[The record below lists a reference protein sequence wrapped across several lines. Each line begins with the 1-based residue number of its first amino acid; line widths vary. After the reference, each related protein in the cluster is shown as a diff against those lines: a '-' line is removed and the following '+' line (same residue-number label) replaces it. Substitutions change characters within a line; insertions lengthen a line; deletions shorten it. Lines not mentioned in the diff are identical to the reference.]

1 MLDKLTNKFAFGNA
15 DKPGVYF
22 DEENRRHLGGIRSAY
37 AELAIDLASKNRK
50 EEARAVLNKV
60 DKMMHESNF
69 GYGLTS
75 RGNLHNRN
83 SLLFL
88 EACYLAGDQALV
100 QKVSAAVKKDL
111 TQQVNYYNSLS
122 GMKADNMAQEKQTAE
137 GYLQGLTQMQSMYNP
152 SVEIPGKVMSKDT
165 SKKIN

>member
-1 MLDKLTNKFAFGNA
+1 MLDKLSNKFAFGNA

-22 DEENRRHLGGIRSAY
+22 DEENRRHLGSIRSAY

-50 EEARAVLNKV
+50 EEAKAVLNKV

-75 RGNLHNRN
+75 RGNMHNRN

-88 EACYLAGDQALV
+88 QACYLAGDQSLV

-111 TQQVNYYNSLS
+111 TQQVNFYNSLS
-122 GMKADNMAQEKQTAE
+122 GMKAENMAREKQAAE
-137 GYLQGLTQMQSMYNP
+137 YYLQTLGQMQTMYNP

-165 SKKIN
+165 SK

>member
-1 MLDKLTNKFAFGNA
+1 MLDKLTNKFSFGNA
-15 DKPGVYF
+15 DKAGVYF
-22 DEENRRHLGGIRSAY
+22 DEENRRHLNGIRSAY

-50 EEARAVLNKV
+50 DDARAVLNKV
-60 DKMMHESNF
+60 DKMMLESNF

-88 EACYLAGDQALV
+88 EACYLAGDKALI
-100 QKVSAAVKKDL
+100 QKVSTAVKKDL
-111 TQQVNYYNSLS
+111 QQQVNYYNTLT

-137 GYLQGLTQMQSMYNP
+137 SYLQALGQMQSMYNP
-152 SVEIPGKVMSKDT
+152 SVEIPGKVMSKET
-165 SKKIN
+165 EK

>member
-15 DKPGVYF
+15 DKAGVYF

-37 AELAIDLASKNRK
+37 AELAIDLAAKNRK
-50 EEARAVLNKV
+50 DEARAVLNKV

-88 EACYLAGDQALV
+88 EACYLAGDQALI

-111 TQQVNYYNSLS
+111 QQQVNYYNTLS
-122 GMKADNMAQEKQTAE
+122 GLKADNMAQEKQTAE
-137 GYLQGLTQMQSMYNP
+137 TYLQALGQMQSMYNP
-152 SVEIPGKVMSKDT
+152 SVVIPGKVMSKEA
-165 SKKIN
+165 SK

>member
-1 MLDKLTNKFAFGNA
+1 ML
-15 DKPGVYF
+15 
-22 DEENRRHLGGIRSAY
+22 
-37 AELAIDLASKNRK
+37 
-50 EEARAVLNKV
+50 
-60 DKMMHESNF
+60 HESNF

-88 EACYLAGDQALV
+88 EACYLSGDQALV

-111 TQQVNYYNSLS
+111 AQQVNYYNTLS

-137 GYLQGLTQMQSMYNP
+137 GYLQALTQMQTMYNP
-152 SVEIPGKVMSKDT
+152 SVEIPGKVMTKEEN
-165 SKKIN
+165 K